1 VVEMGAIMA
10 AKEVLKDRPWRE
22 KEMQLRAPKAKKKK
36 TRINSAP
43 AGANLTSNEM
53 MREIKADHE
62 SKEAKKRLVE
72 EKKAEEKEIKAELRK
87 RKSAK
92 RKAEGRT
99 AKSKPTKAAKKKT
112 KGKPV
117 KPGKR
122 KATAAKTKLPSRGK
136 RAESSDDSE
145 SESER
150 GDSDSDQRGKGKG
163 RAQGQAKG
171 KRKVRGSV
179 AEKPAKRQQT
189 RE

>member
-1 VVEMGAIMA
+1 MGAIMA

-122 KATAAKTKLPSRGK
+122 KATAAKTKLPSRGNGPK
-136 RAESSDDSE
+136 AATIARARAREETVTATS
-145 SESER
+145 
-150 GDSDSDQRGKGKG
+150 GGRGK
-163 RAQGQAKG
+163 AGQRDR
-171 KRKVRGSV
+171 RKVN
-179 AEKPAKRQQT
+179 AK
-189 RE
+189 